1 MIQPGSD
8 TRSDALNDAGVWY
21 FAYGSNM
28 DPAQLKARCS
38 DKGVAILDRIAG
50 SLPGWR
56 LAFNKQ
62 RLRRPGEA
70 AANVMEDSTGVV
82 EGTLN
87 RMLPAGLD
95 LLDVDEGVS
104 IGQYRRRAV
113 RVTRRD
119 TGMPVDAIMYVALP
133 TVVATGLRPSRSY
146 LDRLLA
152 GRDLLTP
159 AYHDMLAAV
168 PVLD

>member
-1 MIQPGSD
+1 M
-8 TRSDALNDAGVWY
+8 NDGGIWY

-28 DPAQLKARCS
+28 DVAQLKMRCTEN
-38 DKGVAILDRIAG
+38 GAPILERIAG
-50 SLPGWR
+50 HLPGWR
-56 LAFNKQ
+56 LAFNKR
-62 RLRRPGEA
+62 RLRRPGEG
-70 AANVMEDSTGVV
+70 AANVMEDPVGLV

-95 LLDVDEGVS
+95 LLDGDEGVS
-104 IGQYRRRAV
+104 IGQYSRRPV
-113 RVTRRD
+113 RVVRVD
-119 TGMPVDAIMYVALP
+119 TGMPVDAVMYVALP
-133 TVVATGLRPSRSY
+133 AVIATGLRPSRSY

-159 AYHDMLAAV
+159 AYYAALAAT